1 LTCSKDFT
9 IKLFDLRKM
18 ETIYTLDH
26 NTLSNYCDS
35 GIPVSSDKNYFTV
48 GTVKGEILVFD
59 LLTGKVIY

>member
-1 LTCSKDFT
+1 
-9 IKLFDLRKM
+9 M

-26 NTLSNYCDS
+26 NTLPNYCDS
-35 GIPVSSDKNYFTV
+35 GISVSSDKNYFTV